1 MNKKPYIISALIGT
15 VIGSA
20 FGYWMSRIYIE
31 THLSNEALQQENTEL
46 RRIIF
51 EQHQRYYE
59 TP

>member
-1 MNKKPYIISALIGT
+1 MNNRYYIISALIGT
-15 VIGSA
+15 AIGCC
-20 FGYWMSRIYIE
+20 FGYWMSRVYVE
-31 THLSNEALQQENTEL
+31 THLSNDALQRENTEL